1 MRILVAGGGTGGHV
15 YPALAI
21 CQGLRKKYP
30 TARFAYIGTRQG
42 LEAQIV
48 PRHTWIAFCPI
59 QAAGWTKGPW
69 SQRLAV
75 LAKLL
80 IGLLQ
85 TAWVFVW
92 FRPQLVVGVG
102 GYASFAPVMLAALLG
117 SVLPVRSAIHE
128 QNVLA
133 GRANRWLSRHVDLV
147 MLSFPQTKRSVP
159 NAKRTVVTG
168 NPIRE
173 EFLHVERTDD
183 AYRSF
188 GLDPAKRTILVF
200 GGSKGATEMTR
211 QVLDGRREIA
221 VNDALQILLV
231 VGDPTASEQIQ
242 MRLWEEGITNIL
254 VRPYVHH
261 MGAAFAVADLVVC
274 RAGATS
280 LAEITAC
287 GKASVLVPWREAAE
301 DHQRVNAA
309 MLSAD
314 NACVT
319 ADQDGL
325 VDRGLVGVI
334 LEQIHDELGL
344 RQLSTNARLLG
355 RRDAGTL
362 IEEEIEGLMRGIR
375 P

>member
-21 CQGLRKKYP
+21 CQGLHRKYP
-30 TARFAYIGTRQG
+30 TARFVYIGTRQG
-42 LEAQIV
+42 LESQIV
-48 PRHTWIAFCPI
+48 PDHKWITFCPI
-59 QAAGWTKGPW
+59 QAAGWTKGSW
-69 SQRLAV
+69 ARRLAV
-75 LAKLL
+75 LVKLL
-80 IGLLQ
+80 VGLLQ
-85 TAWVFVW
+85 TACVFVW

-117 SVLPVRSAIHE
+117 KVLPLRSAIHE
-128 QNVLA
+128 QNVIA
-133 GRANRWLSRHVDLV
+133 GRANRWLSRYVDLV
-147 MLSFPQTKRSVP
+147 MLSFPQTQRSVP
-159 NAKRTVVTG
+159 QAKRAVVTG

-173 EFLHVERTDD
+173 EFLHAKRSDD

-200 GGSKGATEMTR
+200 GGSKGAMEMTR
-211 QVLDGRREIA
+211 QVLDGRRQISA
-221 VNDALQILLV
+221 NAALQILLV
-231 VGDPTASEQIQ
+231 VGDPIAGER
-242 MRLWEEGITNIL
+242 MRTLLRNEGIKNI
-254 VRPYVHH
+254 VVFPYVHH
-261 MGAAFAVADLVVC
+261 MGTAFAVADLVVC

-301 DHQRVNAA
+301 DHQRANAA

-319 ADQDGL
+319 ADQEGL

-334 LEQIHDELGL
+334 LEQMDDELGL
-344 RQLSTNARLLG
+344 RRLSSNARLLG
-355 RRDAGTL
+355 RRDAGAL
-362 IEEEIEGLMRGIR
+362 IEQEIDGLMRGIR
-375 P
+375 L